1 MKKRINVLSLCD
13 GISCARMALESLDIE
28 IGSYFSAEIKPEAI
42 RTTQKNFPLNIQ
54 IGDVTKIHYKNGELN
69 CEKGKFKIKF
79 DLVIFGSPCQSFSRA
94 MKSERKIGLLDRT
107 KSGLFLECN
116 RILKEVNPKYF
127 LMENTIM
134 DKEDYNTISKLLNC
148 KPIRINSKN
157 YTGAYRDRY
166 YWTNIKVGNLSTN
179 KYITVN
185 DIIDYGYCPYK
196 TARCLRR
203 NDSHG
208 YYNGGNITPIK
219 GFYRSHYKSFGTI
232 IFPSEKYFNNCLSI
246 ATSILQGRKP
256 QANLFDGYTGHDF
269 DEIRY
274 LSKYER
280 ARLQGIPEKY
290 VDSITEKEAADL
302 IGDAMTVPVIADLL
316 KWARFE

>member
-13 GISCARMALESLDIE
+13 GISCARIALESLNIE

-42 RTTQKNFPLNIQ
+42 HATQKNFPSNIQ
-54 IGDVTKIHYKNGELN
+54 IGDITKIHYKNGELD
-69 CEKGKFKIKF
+69 CDKGKFKTKF

-94 MKSERKIGLLDRT
+94 MKSDRRIGLLDKT

-134 DKEDYNTISKLLNC
+134 NNEDCKIISKLLDC
-148 KPIRINSKN
+148 EPIRINSKN
-157 YTGAYRDRY
+157 YTGALRDRY
-166 YWTNIKVGNLSTN
+166 YWTNIKVTNLSPHKN
-179 KYITVN
+179 ITVN
-185 DIIDYGYCPYK
+185 DVLDYGYCPYK
-196 TARCLRR
+196 TARCLMR

-219 GFYRSHYKSFGTI
+219 RFYRSYYKSFGTI
-232 IFPSEKYFNNCLSI
+232 IFPSERYFDNCLSI

-256 QANLFDGYTGHDF
+256 QARLFDGYTGHDF

-280 ARLQGIPEKY
+280 SRLQGIPEKY
-290 VDSITEKEAADL
+290 VDCMTEKEAADL
-302 IGDAMTVPVIADLL
+302 IGDGMTVPVIADLL
-316 KWARFE
+316 RFMQF